1 MVGGGER
8 ELGRGL
14 LEPGPRVRVELLA
27 SGCEVRQN
35 CQVKAGIVGCEEEP
49 GSFACGKRFGRAFFQ
64 IVVQR
69 QCATS
74 TLLLQPEV
82 LPRLCQAVLT
92 DGKPRA

>member
-8 ELGRGL
+8 ELGWGL

-27 SGCEVRQN
+27 SGREVRQN
-35 CQVKAGIVGCEEEP
+35 CQVTAGIVGCEGQP
-49 GSFACGKRFGRAFFQ
+49 GFFICGKRFGREFSQ

-82 LPRLCQAVLT
+82 LPRLSQALLT
-92 DGKPRA
+92 DGKPRT